1 MAASDIDSIVR
12 QTILLLIGDS
22 FDLVAGSIGP
32 VGVKVAS
39 VAVTVGPVGVEVA
52 SVAVTV
58 GPVGV
63 ELVFAIESSTDAA
76 VKEESNARQ
85 A

>member
-22 FDLVAGSIGP
+22 FDLVAGLIGP
-32 VGVKVAS
+32 VGVEVAS

-63 ELVFAIESSTDAA
+63 ELVESSTDAA

>member
-22 FDLVAGSIGP
+22 FDLVAGLIGP
-32 VGVKVAS
+32 VGVEVAS

-63 ELVFAIESSTDAA
+63 ELVFAESSTDAA

>member
-32 VGVKVAS
+32 VGV
-39 VAVTVGPVGVEVA
+39 EVA

-58 GPVGV
+58 GPVGG

>member
-32 VGVKVAS
+32 VGVEVAS

-63 ELVFAIESSTDAA
+63 ELVESSTDAA
-76 VKEESNARQ
+76 VNKEESNARQ

>member
-1 MAASDIDSIVR
+1 MQSSMAASDIDSIVR

-32 VGVKVAS
+32 VGVEVAL
-39 VAVTVGPVGVEVA
+39 VAVTVGPVG
-52 SVAVTV
+52 
-58 GPVGV
+58 G

>member
-1 MAASDIDSIVR
+1 MQSSMAASDIDSIVR

-32 VGVKVAS
+32 VGV
-39 VAVTVGPVGVEVA
+39 EVA

-63 ELVFAIESSTDAA
+63 ELVFAESSTDAA

>member
-1 MAASDIDSIVR
+1 MQSSMAASDIDSIVR

-32 VGVKVAS
+32 VGV
-39 VAVTVGPVGVEVA
+39 EVA

-63 ELVFAIESSTDAA
+63 ELVESSTDAA

>member
-1 MAASDIDSIVR
+1 MQSSMAASDIDSIVR

-22 FDLVAGSIGP
+22 FDLVAGSI
-32 VGVKVAS
+32 
-39 VAVTVGPVGVEVA
+39 GPVGVEVA

>member
-32 VGVKVAS
+32 VGV
-39 VAVTVGPVGVEVA
+39 EVA

-63 ELVFAIESSTDAA
+63 ELVESSTDAA